1 MTDVLI
7 IGGGVIGLAIA
18 LELSLLGAEVTI
30 IERNNSCGQGATW
43 AAAGMLAPQAERLSG
58 ALLDLALRSRDLYP
72 DWIDKLQSLTD
83 LDCGYWQCGIL
94 SPYINEVLIW
104 KQNLHNFPE
113 YCDRP
118 QITAIQTGLS
128 HNVAGGLWFAK
139 DAQVDNR
146 LLTLAL
152 IAALR
157 LGKVKI
163 MEGVNVYRIE
173 TTKDQVM
180 HLTTSHGNL
189 KSDRYILA
197 TGAWT
202 QELMPLPISPR
213 KGQML
218 SVFDPNR
225 SLKTVLFGQDVY
237 IVPRQDGRIIIGA
250 TVENVGF
257 TVGNTA
263 QGIATLLNNAIRLYP
278 AISTMTIQATWWG
291 FRPYPPEEIPILE
304 ASPNYK
310 NLILA
315 TGHYRNGIL
324 LAPATAKVIA
334 DLVK

>member
-18 LELSLLGAEVTI
+18 LELSVLGAEVTI
-30 IERNNSCGQGATW
+30 IERNSCGKGATW

-58 ALLDLALRSRDLYP
+58 ELLDLALRSRDLYP
-72 DWIDKLQSLTD
+72 VWIDKLQSLTD

-94 SPYINEVLIW
+94 SPYFNEVLIW
-104 KQNLHNFPE
+104 KQNLYNFPE

-118 QITAIQTGLS
+118 QIKAIQTGLS
-128 HNVAGGLWFAK
+128 HNVMGGLWFAK

-146 LLTLAL
+146 LLTQAL
-152 IAALR
+152 FVALR

-163 MEGVNVYRIE
+163 LEGINVYRIE
-173 TTKDQVM
+173 TTKDQVT

-189 KSDRYILA
+189 QSDRYILA

-218 SVFDPNR
+218 SVFDPNCN
-225 SLKTVLFGQDVY
+225 LKTVLFGQDVY

-250 TVENVGF
+250 TVEDVGF

-278 AISTMTIQATWWG
+278 AIATMTIQATWWG

-304 ASPNYK
+304 VSPNYS

-324 LAPATAKVIA
+324 LAPVTAKVIA